1 MASAMRHSSLRGRN
15 LHGSHL
21 RTAKSIAKRL
31 SEDKRVEGV
40 IFLGGLTR
48 GFADRYSDID
58 MAVLVRGDDGSL
70 RRSIERMSR
79 AESLR
84 TGFDMDLEVH
94 SVKGFSRLERTDWR
108 RREYADA
115 EVVYDRD
122 GAVARLVSQMVSVPE
137 GFWVDR
143 IVKDWMYLQWYACP
157 EKGFKSIAE
166 IWVERGDVESAL
178 HCLNY
183 SMDLLLELLF
193 ALNRQFTPVPKWR
206 LHHARGLEWKPKGFA
221 TALRNLLAVDSMTSA
236 EVARRAA
243 IFRKMRSQLER
254 RVVFCTGLSHEALV
268 RRFVDM
274 AVYENECGCRDL
286 NPGLKLGK
294 LQS

>member
-1 MASAMRHSSLRGRN
+1 MGHISLRGRN
-15 LHGSHL
+15 LHRIHL
-21 RTAKSIAKRL
+21 RTAKSIAKQL

-48 GFADRYSDID
+48 GFADLYSDID
-58 MAVLVRGDDGSL
+58 IAVLVRGNEGSL

-94 SVKGFSRLERTDWR
+94 SVEGFRSLEKTDWR
-108 RREYADA
+108 RREYAEA
-115 EVVYDRD
+115 RIAYDRD
-122 GAVARLVSQMVSVPE
+122 GTTARLVSEMVSVPE

-157 EKGFKSIAE
+157 GKGFKSIAE
-166 IWVERGDVESAL
+166 IWVERGDVESAI

-193 ALNRQFTPVPKWR
+193 AINRQFTPVPKWR
-206 LHHARGLEWKPKGFA
+206 LHHARRLEWRPRGFE
-221 TALRNLLAVDSMTSA
+221 TALRDLLVVDSMTSA
-236 EVARRAA
+236 EVTRGAA
-243 IFRKMRSQLER
+243 VFRKMRSQLER
-254 RVVFCTGLSHEALV
+254 RVAASTGLSREALV
-268 RRFVDM
+268 RRFVDR
-274 AVYENECGCRDL
+274 AVYENKCGCRDL